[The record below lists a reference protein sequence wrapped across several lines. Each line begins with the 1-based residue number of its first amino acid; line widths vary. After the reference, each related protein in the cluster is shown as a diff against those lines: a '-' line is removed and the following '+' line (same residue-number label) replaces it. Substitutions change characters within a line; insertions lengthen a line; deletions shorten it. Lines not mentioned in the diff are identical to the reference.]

1 MKYLPPTL
9 NGINGDG
16 EYTAYLRAGEFISFN
31 IPTFDNPEE
40 IVHYNYLPFHG
51 PNFSKTSDFHESGTF
66 SWSPSTSDIGE
77 HIFQASA
84 KDFNVCGSLESN
96 WYDFKIIVVCPYCEL
111 HVDYS
116 NRTPDNNPLPPLTE
130 MVEYI
135 KAGYDG
141 PVVVRGIT
149 NGDFS
154 RPRY

>member
-16 EYTAYLRAGEFISFN
+16 ECTAYFRAGEFISFN

-40 IVHYNYLPFHG
+40 IVHYNYLPFPG

-84 KDFNVCGSLESN
+84 KDFNVCGSLESD
-96 WYDFKIIVVCPYCEL
+96 WYASKLSLYALIVNSMLITLTARPTIIHC
-111 HVDYS
+111 HH
-116 NRTPDNNPLPPLTE
+116 
-130 MVEYI
+130 
-135 KAGYDG
+135 
-141 PVVVRGIT
+141 
-149 NGDFS
+149 
-154 RPRY
+154 